1 MMNRTYAVVE
11 NTFANDTFKIRFAGE
26 KSEPVFVA
34 KDIVEAMGY
43 KNATV
48 TTRNL
53 PGRQEI
59 DRTAETG
66 YGNHIMVG
74 ITFDDVEKLLG
85 NRHQNKKVDGVMKF
99 RKFWN
104 EEVTPK
110 VKYPEV
116 TARCYALQQEKAG
129 LEAEVERLKAELEL
143 YKTGKIRP
151 ILNETA

>member
-1 MMNRTYAVVE
+1 
-11 NTFANDTFKIRFAGE
+11 
-26 KSEPVFVA
+26 
-34 KDIVEAMGY
+34 MGY
-43 KNATV
+43 KNAT
-48 TTRNL
+48 TATRNL

-85 NRHQNKKVDGVMKF
+85 NRHQNRKQDGIQKF

-104 EEVTPK
+104 EEVTPR
-110 VKYPEV
+110 VKYSAVVSRNME
-116 TARCYALQQEKAG
+116 
-129 LEAEVERLKAELEL
+129 LESELAKVRAELEL